1 MKAYSVPGLS
11 QTIEL
16 DIISNWAKDVPAN
29 GVIVEVGSLFG
40 RTSVALA
47 EGADPS
53 VTIYCIDYFD
63 EAWSSD
69 TTDLHPK
76 GVFEKGTVFH
86 RGDEFKKY
94 TSEYKNIIQLTNKKL
109 VYPYDKEPIDLFF
122 LDATHMNPNDMHNL
136 IYFKKFFKKN
146 TLICGHDY
154 SHKFFPDVVRNVHIL
169 ESLYKT
175 KAKLYERS
183 SLWSIRIPE

>member
-1 MKAYSVPGLS
+1 MKAYSVPGL
-11 QTIEL
+11 THTEEL

-53 VTIYCIDYFD
+53 VTIYCVDYFD
-63 EAWSSD
+63 NVWSSD
-69 TTDLHPK
+69 TIDLFPL
-76 GVFEKGTVFH
+76 GVFERGKPYH
-86 RGDEFKKY
+86 RGEEFKKY
-94 TSEYKNIIQLTNKKL
+94 TNEYKNIIALNNTKAT
-109 VYPYDKEPIDLFF
+109 YPYDREPIDLFF
-122 LDATHMNPNDMHNL
+122 LDANHTNPSDIRNL
-136 IYFKKFFKKN
+136 VHFKKFFKKN

-154 SHKFFPDVVRNVHIL
+154 SPTFFPDVVKNVRIL
-169 ESLYKT
+169 ESMYQTKVSLYGRT
-175 KAKLYERS
+175 